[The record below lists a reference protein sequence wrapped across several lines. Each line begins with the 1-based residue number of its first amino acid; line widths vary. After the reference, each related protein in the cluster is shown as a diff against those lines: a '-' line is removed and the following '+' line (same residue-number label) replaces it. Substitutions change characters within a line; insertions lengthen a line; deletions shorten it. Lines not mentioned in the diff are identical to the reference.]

1 VRCRARAR
9 RVGITE
15 SINFFLNFHG
25 ADVYIR
31 KSFHSKRRL
40 LCGKDMIATIKSTV
54 RISFCCCSVP
64 VIQKMEPNHTKVPS
78 YITLRILLACDNL
91 VHEHAVQKSNKATLE
106 DDLPFGIDGTGCDD
120 YLYRSGVTQQRSR
133 GDEPHCPVRSRPSEC
148 FSCFSCGRSGAPKV
162 RHVARF
168 SCFSTRESGRWWK
181 LPLRV
186 VRHVSVTHARGNA

>member
-1 VRCRARAR
+1 
-9 RVGITE
+9 
-15 SINFFLNFHG
+15 
-25 ADVYIR
+25 
-31 KSFHSKRRL
+31 
-40 LCGKDMIATIKSTV
+40 MIATIKSTV
-54 RISFCCCSVP
+54 RISFCCRSVP

-78 YITLRILLACDNL
+78 YITLHILLACDNL

-106 DDLPFGIDGTGCDD
+106 DDLPFGIDGTGCD
-120 YLYRSGVTQQRSR
+120 YLCFLHSSVRAGTNRIAPFDR
-133 GDEPHCPVRSRPSEC
+133 GRPNAASC

-186 VRHVSVTHARGNA
+186 VRHVSVTHARQRLDCPH